1 MEETLKYLIDNLDSK
16 NKKLDL
22 DLVKKAYYIAYQAH
36 NGQKRKSGEDY
47 IVHPVA
53 VAIILASYGMDTE
66 TIVAGLLHDVV
77 EDTSLTIKDIAKHF
91 DQSIVRLVDGV
102 TKISQIS
109 YVSREDQKT
118 ENIRKMIV
126 AMAQDIRVIIIKL
139 ADRLH
144 NIKTIEYL
152 RGQKRRDKAL
162 ETMEIYAPLAH
173 RLGIK
178 SIKDQLEDL
187 SLRQLDIIA
196 YQEIE
201 EFLKI
206 KKQEREKIVEKIKQ
220 TIKKRINFETS
231 NAHVEGRAKSVYSIY
246 RKIYQH
252 GYSFEEI
259 YDVYA
264 VRIIVDSEHECY
276 DMLGIIHDMF
286 KPLPNRFKDYISTP
300 KVNMYQSLHTTVI
313 DENGIIFEV
322 QIRTWDMHYTA
333 EYGIAAHWKYKAKI
347 NPKNS
352 SENNSIKTNVTIPF
366 EDKLTWVKKLLENQK
381 EATDIDDIISTIKY
395 DLTSEEIYFF
405 TPKGDVKSLPLGS
418 TIIDFAYSI
427 HSQIGDKLVGAKVN
441 GKIVPITY
449 EIKTGEVVQVLTSNN
464 KDQGPSRD
472 WLKVVKTSQAR
483 NKIRS
488 WFKKEKR
495 EENILAGRQEFEK
508 ELRRNNMFFK
518 EDNYQEFVNLVIK
531 KYHYNAP
538 DEFFA
543 AIGYGAIYLSKIISS
558 VKDLYNKN
566 YKENSKEN
574 SDEVKSI
581 ISSSKSNSNKK
592 SLQSVVVED
601 LDDCLIK
608 FSKCCSPLPGDDI
621 VGFVTRGYG
630 VSVHRTDCKNVK
642 IMKCDGSYDERWVN
656 VRWAQTSNNPSNV
669 FKCSLKIIANNSNRI
684 LADITSVIAN
694 YKISV
699 YSFNSKEK
707 GDKVLIEIVIGISDL
722 VKINQVISKISKI
735 NNVISVNR

>member
-1 MEETLKYLIDNLDSK
+1 MEKTLQYLIDNLD
-16 NKKLDL
+16 NKSQKLDL
-22 DLVKKAYYIAYQAH
+22 NLIKKAYYLAFRAH
-36 NGQKRKSGEDY
+36 SGQKRQSGEDY

-66 TIVAGLLHDVV
+66 AIVAGLLHDVI
-77 EDTSLTIKDIAKHF
+77 EDTDITMEVISKNF
-91 DQSIVRLVDGV
+91 GLNVERLVDGV
-102 TKISQIS
+102 TKISKIS
-109 YVSREDQKT
+109 YVTREDQKA

-126 AMAQDIRVIIIKL
+126 AMAKDIRVIIIKL

-162 ETMEIYAPLAH
+162 ETIEIYAPLAH

-187 SLRQLDIIA
+187 SLRQLDIVA

-220 TIKKRINFETS
+220 TIKNRINFEKDK
-231 NAHVEGRAKSVYSIY
+231 AHVEGRAKSVYSIY

-252 GYSFEEI
+252 GYSFEQI

-264 VRIIVDSEHECY
+264 VRIVVDTEHQCY

-347 NPKNS
+347 NSKVLDKSNYLVGGS
-352 SENNSIKTNVTIPF
+352 SGDLTEN
-366 EDKLTWVKKLLENQK
+366 KLVWVKKLLENQR
-381 EATDIDDIISTIKY
+381 EAIDIDDIIRTIKY
-395 DLTSEEIYFF
+395 DLTSDEIYFF
-405 TPKGDVKSLPLGS
+405 TPKGDVKSLPSGA
-418 TIIDFAYSI
+418 TVIDFAYSI
-427 HSQIGDKLVGAKVN
+427 HSQIGDNLVGAKVD

-449 EIKTGEVVQVLTSNN
+449 EIKTGEVVQVLTNNN
-464 KDQGPSRD
+464 KNQGPSRD
-472 WLKVVKTSQAR
+472 WLKIVKTSQAR
-483 NKIRS
+483 NKIRN

-495 EENILAGRQEFEK
+495 EENILAGKQEFEK
-508 ELRRNNMFFK
+508 ELRRNHIFFK
-518 EDNYQEFVNLVIK
+518 EDEYQDFMDLVIR
-531 KYHYNAP
+531 KYHYNTS

-543 AIGYGAIYLSKIISS
+543 AIGYGGLYLSKIITGIR
-558 VKDLYNKN
+558 DLYQKTYRKNNIDEPVLVLNKN
-566 YKENSKEN
+566 KNNVRAKN
-574 SDEVKSI
+574 VQGVI
-581 ISSSKSNSNKK
+581 
-592 SLQSVVVED
+592 VED

-608 FSKCCSPLPGDDI
+608 FSKCCGPLPGDDI
-621 VGFVTRGYG
+621 VGFVSRGYG
-630 VSVHRTDCKNVK
+630 ISVHRSDCRNVQ
-642 IMKCDGSYDERWVN
+642 IMKHDSSYDERWVK
-656 VRWAQTSNNPSNV
+656 VRWAENIKAVDNI
-669 FKCSLKIIANNSNRI
+669 FKCSLKIIANNSSRI
-684 LADITSVIAN
+684 LADITSVIAG
-694 YKISV
+694 YKILI

-707 GDKVLIEIVIGISDL
+707 GNKLFIDVVIGVSNL
-722 VKINQVISKISKI
+722 KKMNNVISKISQI
-735 NNVISVNR
+735 NNVILVKR